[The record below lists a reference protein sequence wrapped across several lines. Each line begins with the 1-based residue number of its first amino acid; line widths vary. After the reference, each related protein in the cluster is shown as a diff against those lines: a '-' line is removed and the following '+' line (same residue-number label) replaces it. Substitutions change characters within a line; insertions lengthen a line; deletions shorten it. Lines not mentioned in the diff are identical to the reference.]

1 MVCHTRLRIVV
12 CTDLCRA
19 VTGRYHGLTLC
30 SDTVEIL
37 LMLHIVE
44 TSTEFLQSPVEV
56 LQLGTLL
63 LTLNHDT

>member
-12 CTDLCRA
+12 CTDLGRA

-37 LMLHIVE
+37 LVLHIVE

-56 LQLGTLL
+56 LQLRTLL